1 VYADITCN
9 AHGAG
14 ISKPFYLFIDEPE
27 ICLHPSG
34 QQKLLEALMIISKSR
49 QVFVTT
55 HSPFLLSSPYLKNV
69 GLFVFKKENNKNV
82 VERAD
87 TSPWFP
93 WSPSWGD

>member
-1 VYADITCN
+1 MGEKGHGMQRALALSLLQVYADITCN

-55 HSPFLLSSPYLKNV
+55 HSPFLLS
-69 GLFVFKKENNKNV
+69 
-82 VERAD
+82 
-87 TSPWFP
+87 
-93 WSPSWGD
+93 